1 MRPWLYQPWILTVV
15 DSSPSGG
22 SDDSH
27 AVPDVH
33 RGASGR
39 DQFGSAGS
47 PREPIG
53 GLPGRRQGRFDAPFY
68 PFQPQQAWLQGSVLI
83 VEFNGES
90 ASCDLVT
97 AARIRIRGRPV
108 PVFNRGWVF
117 DVLFAYQ
124 DDAST
129 PARLVLAGPG
139 WYLLTGNQFRRLAEI
154 IRTRD
159 DAGDRPLRGIVRRLN
174 NMADDQDARSQTW
187 DWSFRTDP
195 EGLRNNEGPQ

>member
-1 MRPWLYQPWILTVV
+1 V

-22 SDDSH
+22 SDDPN
-27 AVPDVH
+27 AVPDVY
-33 RGASGR
+33 RGTSDR
-39 DQFGSAGS
+39 DQTGSAGS

-68 PFQPQQAWLQGSVLI
+68 PFQPQQAWLQGSVLT

-90 ASCDLVT
+90 ATCDLVT
-97 AARIRIRGRPV
+97 AARIRIRGRPM

-124 DDAST
+124 DDRST

-139 WYLLTGNQFRRLAEI
+139 WYLLTGPQFRRLAEI
-154 IRTRD
+154 IGTRH
-159 DAGDRPLRGIVRRLN
+159 DAGDRPVRGIVRRLN
-174 NMADDQDARSQTW
+174 NMADDQDARSQTL

-195 EGLRNNEGPQ
+195 QGLRKNEESQ

>member
-1 MRPWLYQPWILTVV
+1 V
-15 DSSPSGG
+15 DSSP
-22 SDDSH
+22 
-27 AVPDVH
+27 
-33 RGASGR
+33 
-39 DQFGSAGS
+39 S

-53 GLPGRRQGRFDAPFY
+53 RLPGRRQGQFDAPFY
-68 PFQPQQAWLQGSVLI
+68 PFQPQQACLQGSTLT

-90 ASCDLVT
+90 ATCDLFT

-124 DDAST
+124 DDRST

-139 WYLLTGNQFRRLAEI
+139 WYLLTGPQFRRLADI
-154 IRTRD
+154 IRTRH
-159 DAGDRPLRGIVRRLN
+159 DADDRPVRRIIRRLN
-174 NMADDQDARSQTW
+174 NMADDQDARSQTL

-195 EGLRNNEGPQ
+195 QQLRKNEESQ